1 MASVAQIGL
10 LVLIL
15 VAYVVGGAMTV
26 VRARASL
33 RQLKDAPGTDAVGS
47 RRAPARANRISLTLL
62 SLGLAMS
69 VILLVWHSWSS
80 NPQQPLQDSFSAMLG
95 LAILLAGFVTYIQ
108 WTRPIAALEWF
119 AMPIV
124 IMLLLMAGHFGEAA
138 PQTYVPSAYSLVHR
152 GATLLGAVGFAI
164 AAACGAMYV
173 RSARSLRAKRLE
185 VVSTFG
191 SLERLEH
198 LTHGAVTLGFAFFT
212 VGCLAGI
219 AWASQLHDKTRL
231 GQHWFSVLLASMVWL
246 VYAVV
251 LHTPITPR
259 LRGRRNALLS
269 IAGFILML
277 AAIFAVLLMPQKGG

>member
-15 VAYVVGGAMTV
+15 VAYVIGGALTV
-26 VRARASL
+26 VRARVSL
-33 RQLKDAPGTDAVGS
+33 RQLKDSPETDAIAARPG
-47 RRAPARANRISLTLL
+47 RARAHPVSLGLL
-62 SLGLAMS
+62 SLGLVLS
-69 VILLVWHSWSS
+69 VILLVWHSLSI
-80 NPQQPLQDSFSAMLG
+80 NRQQPLQDSFSAMLG

-124 IMLLLMAGHFGEAA
+124 IVLLLMAGHFGEAA

-173 RSARSLRAKRLE
+173 RAARSLRAKRLE

-219 AWASQLHDKTRL
+219 AWAFQLKDRTRL
-231 GQHWFSVLLASMVWL
+231 EQHWFSVLLASLVWL

-251 LHTPITPR
+251 LHTPIAPR
-259 LRGRRNALLS
+259 MRGRRNALLS
-269 IAGFILML
+269 IAGFVLML